1 MDQSMK
7 QVLFLYNPQ
16 SGRGHIERCL
26 PRIDELFRRAGYR
39 FAAGP
44 IDFGRNPFAGH
55 ETVDLA
61 VVAGGDGTINYAVNR
76 MKEAGLDLLLGVIPA
91 GTANDFA
98 GALGM
103 AKDPVKAAAQ
113 ILEGAE
119 QRVDCGRVNGI
130 YFVNVFSFGIFTTTS
145 QRTPDRLKHRIGKL
159 AYLIEGVKEFR
170 SAHSVPL
177 QILADGEAFGFDSL
191 IALIFNGET
200 AGKFHIA
207 PTSSI
212 RDGMFDCLL
221 LRRSNLLLSLVAML
235 RHLAGGRPA
244 QIKHFRA
251 RTIDITSPINEPT
264 DVDGQ
269 KGADFPLHIECL
281 PGGLRVLSPRCGAD
295 EKISRMTV
303 FGNLMSKLL
312 WERNR

>member
-1 MDQSMK
+1 MK
-7 QVLFLYNPQ
+7 QALFLFNPQ
-16 SGRGHIERCL
+16 SGKGRIERCL
-26 PRIDELFRRAGYR
+26 PRIDALFRGAGYR
-39 FAAGP
+39 FAASP
-44 IDFGRNPFAGH
+44 IDFGRNPFAGC
-55 ETVDLA
+55 EAVDLV
-61 VVAGGDGTINYAVNR
+61 VVAGGDGTITYVVNR
-76 MKEAGLDLLLGVIPA
+76 MQEAGLALLRGGIPA
-91 GTANDFA
+91 GTATEFA

-103 AKDPVKAAAQ
+103 AKDPVKAATQ
-113 ILEGAE
+113 ILQGAP

-170 SAHSVPL
+170 SVHGVPL

-200 AGKFHIA
+200 AGRFHIA

-212 RDGMFDCLL
+212 HDGMFDCLL
-221 LRRSNLLLSLVAML
+221 LRRSNLLVSFVAMV
-235 RHLAGGRPA
+235 RHLAGGRPK
-244 QIKHFRA
+244 QVKHFRA

-281 PGGLRVLSPRCGAD
+281 PGGLRVLCPRCGAD
-295 EKISRMTV
+295 EKISRVTV

-312 WERNR
+312 WGRSR